1 MKGVEILNDEE
12 IIELYLARDESA
24 IKETSFKYGD
34 RLRKLSYS
42 ITEDNFT
49 AEECEN
55 DTYIQAWNSIPP
67 NEPREH
73 FYAFLARI
81 TRNLSLNAIRDRNRI
96 KRSAKLTDITNEIQ
110 YCLPISEDADVSLD
124 EKLLVDSIGKY
135 LKSVSKEKRIMFIR
149 RYWYLD
155 SVTDISKKMGI
166 SESKVKTTLFRLRK
180 ELKKFL
186 EKEGWSI

>member
-1 MKGVEILNDEE
+1 MNDEE

-96 KRSAKLTDITNEIQ
+96 KRSAKLTDITNEI
-110 YCLPISEDADVSLD
+110 
-124 EKLLVDSIGKY
+124 
-135 LKSVSKEKRIMFIR
+135 
-149 RYWYLD
+149 
-155 SVTDISKKMGI
+155 
-166 SESKVKTTLFRLRK
+166 
-180 ELKKFL
+180 
-186 EKEGWSI
+186 

>member
-1 MKGVEILNDEE
+1 MNDEE

-96 KRSAKLTDITNEIQ
+96 KRSAKVTDITNEIQ
-110 YCLPISEDADVSLD
+110 CCLPISEDADVSLD
-124 EKLLVDSIGKY
+124 ENLLVDSIGKY
-135 LKSVSKEKRIMFIR
+135 LKSVSKEKRIIFIR

-155 SVTDISKKMGI
+155 SVTDISQKMGI

-180 ELKKFL
+180 ELKKIL